1 MMGHWGSGIATLI
14 PFVLG
19 AMLVAILTLLDI
31 ATAVGMWTPPFAGAL
46 ERGRTEQ
53 SDRLPN
59 RLSLRQ

>member
-31 ATAVGMWTPPFAGAL
+31 ATAVGMWTPFAGAL

-59 RLSLRQ
+59 RHSLRQ